1 MTNCFHIVLQEC
13 GPSGVPNGQWMKVP
27 RPGKTRDT
35 CNNTSIQ
42 FHETFPAICNFCA
55 YDCVTSSPTMNIL
68 VLVRSQCRCWRIL
81 WKKHKRY
88 MEEHRAHQRVFCV
101 HVFVIGVWVCHL
113 CVFQAMVL
121 LHQVDMVQ
129 KVRLLFCFWNCFAH
143 WHFWVIFTV

>member
-35 CNNTSIQ
+35 SIQ
-42 FHETFPAICNFCA
+42 FLETFPAICNFHA

-68 VLVRSQCRCWRIL
+68 VLFRSQCRCRRIL

-88 MEEHRAHQRVFCV
+88 MEEHRAHQRVF
-101 HVFVIGVWVCHL
+101 VCMYLLLL
-113 CVFQAMVL
+113 CE
-121 LHQVDMVQ
+121 
-129 KVRLLFCFWNCFAH
+129 C
-143 WHFWVIFTV
+143 VIFVFGRLWCCITKWIWLKRCVCFSVSETVLHTNTSGSCSQSKCV